1 MRNYPKP
8 IFGYFPQILA
18 SNFLK
23 TGRTYSRAE
32 FASHRSCRK
41 LVTGAVM
48 TLSQLT
54 LHNFRNYPEL
64 RLNAAPG
71 FMVFSGANGA
81 GKTNILEA
89 VSLLAPGRGLRR
101 ASLRDIASQNG
112 PGDFAVA
119 GQLDDVHLGS
129 GTSIDAPERRKTRIN
144 EAAVPTNDLGEW
156 LSILWLTPAMDRLF
170 TEGASGRRNFL
181 DRLVT
186 ALEPA
191 HARNCARYEAAR
203 RERNRLLADAYSVD
217 KEWIDGLDAQLAQ
230 FGSLVAEARNRMV
243 SALNQRLRQS
253 DSQIFATPEV
263 ELADGQLHSEQQLHQ
278 MLQQNRSADRA
289 AGRTI
294 RGPHRTDLNVFHSA
308 KQQPAE
314 KCSTGE
320 QKALLFSI
328 ILAHADLIAERRDSR
343 PILLLDEV
351 AAHLD
356 PQRRAALFGKLAERG
371 GQVWLTGTEPEL
383 FRGIPEDALHFE
395 VSDGTVTPR

>member
-1 MRNYPKP
+1 M
-8 IFGYFPQILA
+8 A
-18 SNFLK
+18 
-23 TGRTYSRAE
+23 
-32 FASHRSCRK
+32 
-41 LVTGAVM
+41 
-48 TLSQLT
+48 LSQLT
-54 LHNFRNYPEL
+54 LHNFRNYPAL
-64 RLNAAPG
+64 RLKAAPG

-89 VSLLAPGRGLRR
+89 VSMLSPGRGLRR

-119 GQLDDVHLGS
+119 AQLNDVHLGS
-129 GTSIDAPERRKTRIN
+129 GTSVEAPDRRKTRIN
-144 EAAVPTNDLGEW
+144 ETSVPTNDLAEW

-203 RERNRLLADAYSVD
+203 RERNRLLADAYP
-217 KEWIDGLDAQLAQ
+217 ENHGWLEGLEAQLAQ

-243 SALNQRLRQS
+243 SALNERLNLS
-253 DSQIFATPEV
+253 DSSIFATPDV
-263 ELADGQLHSEQQLHQ
+263 HLADNKLHSERELLQ
-278 MLQQNRSADRA
+278 MLRQYRPADRA

-294 RGPHRTDLNVFHSA
+294 RGPHRTDLVVSHAA
-308 KQQPAE
+308 KEQPAE

-328 ILAHADLIAERRDSR
+328 ILAHADLIADRRGSR

-356 PQRRAALFGKLAERG
+356 PQRRTALFDKLAERG
-371 GQVWLTGTEPEL
+371 GQVWLTGTEPSL
-383 FRGIPEDALHFE
+383 FSDIPDSALHFE
-395 VSDGTVTPR
+395 VSDGSVRQRQP

>member
-1 MRNYPKP
+1 
-8 IFGYFPQILA
+8 
-18 SNFLK
+18 
-23 TGRTYSRAE
+23 
-32 FASHRSCRK
+32 
-41 LVTGAVM
+41 M

-119 GQLDDVHLGS
+119 AQLDDVHLGS

-203 RERNRLLADAYSVD
+203 RERNRLLADTYSAD
-217 KEWIDGLDAQLAQ
+217 KDWIDGLDVQLAQ

-243 SALNQRLRQS
+243 SALNHRLRQS
-253 DSQIFATPEV
+253 DSQIFATPAV
-263 ELADGQLHSEQQLHQ
+263 ELADGQLHGEEQLQR

-356 PQRRAALFGKLAERG
+356 PQRRAALFGKLEERG

-383 FRGIPEDALHFE
+383 FRDIPEDALHFE
-395 VSDGTVTPR
+395 VSDGSVTPR

>member
-1 MRNYPKP
+1 
-8 IFGYFPQILA
+8 
-18 SNFLK
+18 
-23 TGRTYSRAE
+23 
-32 FASHRSCRK
+32 
-41 LVTGAVM
+41 M

-64 RLNAAPG
+64 RLAAAPG

-101 ASLRDIASQNG
+101 ASLRDIACQDG

-119 GQLDDVHLGS
+119 AQLDDVHLGS
-129 GTSIDAPERRKTRIN
+129 GTSLETPERRKTRIN
-144 EAAVPTNDLGEW
+144 EASVPTNDLAEW

-170 TEGASGRRNFL
+170 TEGTSGRRNFL

-203 RERNRLLADAYSVD
+203 RERNRLLADTHPAD
-217 KEWIDGLDAQLAQ
+217 QNWIEGLDVQLAS
-230 FGSLVAEARNRMV
+230 FGSLVAEARDRVV
-243 SALNQRLRQS
+243 SALNQKLQHS
-253 DSQIFATPEV
+253 DGKIFATPAV
-263 ELADGQLHSEQQLHQ
+263 QLADDQLYSEQQLRQ
-278 MLQQNRSADRA
+278 MLQQNRAADRA

-294 RGPHRTDLNVFHSA
+294 RGPHRADLIVSHSA

-356 PQRRAALFGKLAERG
+356 PQRRAALFDKLAARG
-371 GQVWLTGTEPEL
+371 GQVWLTGTEPGL
-383 FRGIPEDALHFE
+383 FNDIPDNALHFE
-395 VSDGTVTPR
+395 VADGTVTRR

>member
-1 MRNYPKP
+1 
-8 IFGYFPQILA
+8 
-18 SNFLK
+18 
-23 TGRTYSRAE
+23 
-32 FASHRSCRK
+32 
-41 LVTGAVM
+41 M

-64 RLNAAPG
+64 RLSAAPG

-101 ASLRDIASQNG
+101 AALRDIACQNG

-119 GQLDDVHLGS
+119 AQLDHIQLGT
-129 GTSIDAPERRKTRIN
+129 GTSIEVPERRKTRIN
-144 EAAVPTNDLGEW
+144 AAAVPTNDLAEW

-191 HARNCARYEAAR
+191 HAGNCARYEAAR
-203 RERNRLLADAYSVD
+203 RERNRLLADAYLGD
-217 KEWIDGLDAQLAQ
+217 KEWLRGLDMQLAR
-230 FGSLVAEARNRMV
+230 FGSLVADSRYRMV
-243 SALNQRLRQS
+243 SALNVKLQRS
-253 DSQIFATPEV
+253 DNNIFATPAV
-263 ELADGQLHSEQQLHQ
+263 TLADDMLRTEDQLHQ
-278 MLQQNRSADRA
+278 MLEKNRAADRA
-289 AGRTI
+289 AGRTVQ
-294 RGPHRTDLNVFHSA
+294 GPHRADLIVFHSA

-328 ILAHADLIAERRDSR
+328 ILAHADLIADQRESR

-356 PQRRAALFGKLAERG
+356 PQRRAALFDKLAERG
-371 GQVWLTGTEPEL
+371 GQVWLTGTEPAL
-383 FRGIPEDALHFE
+383 FSDIPDSARHFE
-395 VSDGTVTPR
+395 VADGAVRQR

>member
-1 MRNYPKP
+1 
-8 IFGYFPQILA
+8 
-18 SNFLK
+18 
-23 TGRTYSRAE
+23 
-32 FASHRSCRK
+32 
-41 LVTGAVM
+41 M

-203 RERNRLLADAYSVD
+203 RERNRLLADVYSVD

>member
-1 MRNYPKP
+1 
-8 IFGYFPQILA
+8 
-18 SNFLK
+18 
-23 TGRTYSRAE
+23 
-32 FASHRSCRK
+32 
-41 LVTGAVM
+41 M

-64 RLNAAPG
+64 RLEAASG
-71 FMVFSGANGA
+71 FMVFSGENGA

-101 ASLRDIASQNG
+101 AALRDMAYQNG

-119 GQLDDVHLGS
+119 AQLGDVQI
-129 GTSIDAPERRKTRIN
+129 GTGTETNAPERRKTRIN
-144 EAAVPTNDLGEW
+144 EATSPTNDLAEW

-170 TEGASGRRNFL
+170 MEGAAGRRNFL
-181 DRLVT
+181 DRLVM

-203 RERNRLLADAYSVD
+203 RERNRLLADGHLTD
-217 KEWIDGLDAQLAQ
+217 MNWLEGLDGQLAQ
-230 FGSLVAEARNRMV
+230 YGSLVAEARHRMV
-243 SALNQRLRQS
+243 LALDLLLGRT
-253 DSQIFATPEV
+253 DGDIFAIPALG
-263 ELADGQLHSEQQLHQ
+263 LADDQLRSEPQLHE
-278 MLQQNRSADRA
+278 MLQKNRPADRA
-289 AGRTI
+289 AGRTL
-294 RGPHRTDLNVFHSA
+294 RGPHRADLNVFHST

-328 ILAHADLIAERRDSR
+328 ILAHADLIAEQREQR

-356 PQRRAALFGKLAERG
+356 PQRRAALFHKLAERG
-371 GQVWLTGTEPEL
+371 GQVWLTGTEPAL
-383 FRGIPEDALHFE
+383 FSDIPDSALHFE
-395 VSDGTVTPR
+395 VSDGTVKQR

>member
-1 MRNYPKP
+1 
-8 IFGYFPQILA
+8 
-18 SNFLK
+18 
-23 TGRTYSRAE
+23 
-32 FASHRSCRK
+32 
-41 LVTGAVM
+41 M

-89 VSLLAPGRGLRR
+89 VSMLAPGRGLRR
-101 ASLRDIASQNG
+101 ASLRDIARQNG

-119 GQLDDVHLGS
+119 AQLDDVHLGS
-129 GTSIDAPERRKTRIN
+129 GTTMEAPERRKTRIN
-144 EAAVPTNDLGEW
+144 ETAVPTNDLAEW

-191 HARNCARYEAAR
+191 HAGNCARYDAAR
-203 RERNRLLADAYSVD
+203 RERNRLLADAHPAE
-217 KEWIDGLDAQLAQ
+217 KNWMDGLDVQLARY
-230 FGSLVAEARNRMV
+230 GSLVAEARHRMI
-243 SALNQRLRQS
+243 SALNQRLEQS
-253 DSQIFATPEV
+253 DSQIFATPAV
-263 ELADGQLHSEQQLHQ
+263 RLADEQLHTEQQLVE
-278 MLQQNRSADRA
+278 MLQQYRAADRA

-294 RGPHRTDLNVFHSA
+294 RGPHRADLKVFHSA

-328 ILAHADLIAERRDSR
+328 ILAHADLIADRRDRR

-356 PQRRAALFGKLAERG
+356 PERRAALFAKLAQRG
-371 GQVWLTGTEPEL
+371 GQVWLTGTEPDL
-383 FRGIPEDALHFE
+383 FKDIPDEALHFE
-395 VSDGTVTPR
+395 VSDGTVKQR

>member
-1 MRNYPKP
+1 
-8 IFGYFPQILA
+8 
-18 SNFLK
+18 
-23 TGRTYSRAE
+23 
-32 FASHRSCRK
+32 
-41 LVTGAVM
+41 M

-54 LHNFRNYPEL
+54 LHNFRNYAEL

-101 ASLRDIASQNG
+101 AALRDIARQSG

-119 GQLDDVHLGS
+119 AQLDDVHLGS
-129 GTSIDAPERRKTRIN
+129 GTSIETPERRKTRIN
-144 EAAVPTNDLGEW
+144 EATVPTNDLAEW

-186 ALEPA
+186 ALEPS

-203 RERNRLLADAYSVD
+203 RERNKLLSDPYPADKD
-217 KEWIDGLDAQLAQ
+217 WIDGLDTQLAQ
-230 FGSLVAEARNRMV
+230 YGAYVAEARGQMIA
-243 SALNQRLRQS
+243 ALNHRLEQS
-253 DSQIFATPEV
+253 ESNIFATPTV
-263 ELADGQLHSEQQLHQ
+263 ELADGQMRSEQQLYR
-278 MLQQNRSADRA
+278 MLQQNMAADRA

-294 RGPHRTDLNVFHSA
+294 RGPHRTDLHVIHSA

-328 ILAHADLIAERRDSR
+328 ILAHADLIAERRDAR

-371 GQVWLTGTEPEL
+371 GQVWLTGTEPDL
-383 FRGIPEDALHFE
+383 FKDIPADALHFE
-395 VSDGTVTPR
+395 VSDGTVTRR

>member
-1 MRNYPKP
+1 
-8 IFGYFPQILA
+8 
-18 SNFLK
+18 
-23 TGRTYSRAE
+23 
-32 FASHRSCRK
+32 
-41 LVTGAVM
+41 M

-89 VSLLAPGRGLRR
+89 VSMLAPGRGLRR
-101 ASLRDIASQNG
+101 ASLRDIARQNG

-119 GQLDDVHLGS
+119 AQLDDVHLGS
-129 GTSIDAPERRKTRIN
+129 GTTTEAPERRKTRIN
-144 EAAVPTNDLGEW
+144 ETAVPTNDLAEW

-191 HARNCARYEAAR
+191 HAGNCARYEAAR
-203 RERNRLLADAYSVD
+203 RERNRLLADTHPAE
-217 KEWIDGLDAQLAQ
+217 KNWMDGLDVQLARY
-230 FGSLVAEARNRMV
+230 GSLVAEARHRMV
-243 SALNQRLRQS
+243 SALNQGLEQS
-253 DSQIFATPEV
+253 DSQIFATPAV
-263 ELADGQLHSEQQLHQ
+263 GLADEQLHSEQQLIQ
-278 MLQQNRSADRA
+278 MLQQNRAADRA

-294 RGPHRTDLNVFHSA
+294 RGPHRADLKVFHSA

-328 ILAHADLIAERRDSR
+328 ILAHADLIADRRDRR

-356 PQRRAALFGKLAERG
+356 PERRAALFAKLAERG
-371 GQVWLTGTEPEL
+371 GQVWLTGTEPDL
-383 FRGIPEDALHFE
+383 FRDIPDESLHFE
-395 VSDGTVTPR
+395 VSDGTVTQR

>member
-1 MRNYPKP
+1 
-8 IFGYFPQILA
+8 
-18 SNFLK
+18 
-23 TGRTYSRAE
+23 
-32 FASHRSCRK
+32 
-41 LVTGAVM
+41 M

-64 RLNAAPG
+64 RLAAAPG
-71 FMVFSGANGA
+71 FMVFSGPNGA

-101 ASLRDIASQNG
+101 ASLRDIACQDG

-119 GQLDDVHLGS
+119 AQLDGVHLGS
-129 GTSIDAPERRKTRIN
+129 GTSVEVPERRKTRIN
-144 EAAVPTNDLGEW
+144 EAAVPTNDLAEW

-203 RERNRLLADAYSVD
+203 RERNRLLANAYPAD
-217 KEWIDGLDAQLAQ
+217 QGWIEGLDVQLAR
-230 FGSLVAEARNRMV
+230 FGSSVAEARDRMV
-243 SALNQRLRQS
+243 SALNQRLQLS
-253 DSQIFATPEV
+253 DSKIFATPAV
-263 ELADGQLHSEQQLHQ
+263 QLADDQLHAEHQLHQ
-278 MLQQNRSADRA
+278 MLQQNRAADRA

-294 RGPHRTDLNVFHSA
+294 GGPHRTDLDVFHSA
-308 KQQPAE
+308 KQQPAD

-328 ILAHADLIAERRDSR
+328 ILAHADLIAERRGGR

-356 PQRRAALFGKLAERG
+356 PQRRAALFDKLAERG

-383 FRGIPEDALHFE
+383 FKDIPVDALHFE

>member
-1 MRNYPKP
+1 
-8 IFGYFPQILA
+8 
-18 SNFLK
+18 
-23 TGRTYSRAE
+23 
-32 FASHRSCRK
+32 
-41 LVTGAVM
+41 M

>member
-1 MRNYPKP
+1 
-8 IFGYFPQILA
+8 
-18 SNFLK
+18 
-23 TGRTYSRAE
+23 
-32 FASHRSCRK
+32 
-41 LVTGAVM
+41 M

-119 GQLDDVHLGS
+119 AQLDDVHLGS

-203 RERNRLLADAYSVD
+203 RERNRLLADTYSAD
-217 KEWIDGLDAQLAQ
+217 KDWIDGLDVQLAQ

-243 SALNQRLRQS
+243 SALNHRLRQS
-253 DSQIFATPEV
+253 DSQIFATPAV
-263 ELADGQLHSEQQLHQ
+263 ELADGQLHGEEQLQR

-289 AGRTI
+289 AGRTV

-356 PQRRAALFGKLAERG
+356 PQRRAALFGKLEERG

-383 FRGIPEDALHFE
+383 FRDIPEDALHFE

>member
-1 MRNYPKP
+1 MP
-8 IFGYFPQILA
+8 
-18 SNFLK
+18 
-23 TGRTYSRAE
+23 
-32 FASHRSCRK
+32 
-41 LVTGAVM
+41 
-48 TLSQLT
+48 LSQLT

-64 RLNAAPG
+64 RLNAVPG

-101 ASLRDIASQNG
+101 AALRDIAYQNG

-119 GQLDDVHLGS
+119 AQLGDVHLGS
-129 GTSIDAPERRKTRIN
+129 GTSMEAPERRKTRIN
-144 EAAVPTNDLGEW
+144 EAAVPTNDLAEW

-186 ALEPA
+186 ALEPS
-191 HARNCARYEAAR
+191 HAGNCARYEAAR
-203 RERNRLLADAYSVD
+203 RERNRLLADAYPANHSWM
-217 KEWIDGLDAQLAQ
+217 EGLDVQLAR
-230 FGSLVAEARNRMV
+230 FGSLVAEARDRMV
-243 SALNQRLRQS
+243 SALNQRLQQS
-253 DSQIFATPEV
+253 ESRIFATPAV
-263 ELADGQLHSEQQLHQ
+263 QLADDELHSEHQLHQ
-278 MLQQNRSADRA
+278 MLQHYRAADRA

-294 RGPHRTDLNVFHSA
+294 RGPHRTDLLVMHSA

-328 ILAHADLIAERRDSR
+328 ILAHADLIAERRNSR

-356 PQRRAALFGKLAERG
+356 PQRRAALFDKLAERG

-383 FRGIPEDALHFE
+383 FREIPDSALHFE
-395 VSDGTVTPR
+395 VADGTVRQR

>member
-1 MRNYPKP
+1 MIGP
-8 IFGYFPQILA
+8 I
-18 SNFLK
+18 
-23 TGRTYSRAE
+23 
-32 FASHRSCRK
+32 
-41 LVTGAVM
+41 M

-64 RLNAAPG
+64 RLAAAPG

-101 ASLRDIASQNG
+101 AALRDIACQTG

-119 GQLDDVHLGS
+119 AQMGDVHLGS
-129 GTSIDAPERRKTRIN
+129 GTSAEAPERRKTRIN

-170 TEGASGRRNFL
+170 TESASGRRNFL

-203 RERNRLLADAYSVD
+203 RERNRLLTDAYPAD
-217 KEWIDGLDAQLAQ
+217 KDWIDGLDVQLAG

-243 SALNQRLRQS
+243 VALNERLQLS
-253 DSQIFATPEV
+253 DSEIFATPEV
-263 ELADGQLHSEQQLHQ
+263 QLADDQLRSEGQLHQI
-278 MLQQNRSADRA
+278 LQQYRTADHA

-294 RGPHRTDLNVFHSA
+294 KGPHRTDLNVFHSA

-328 ILAHADLIAERRDSR
+328 ILAHADLIADRHQKR

-356 PQRRAALFGKLAERG
+356 PQRRAALFDNLAERG
-371 GQVWLTGTEPEL
+371 GQVWLTGTEPGL
-383 FRGIPEDALHFE
+383 FKDIPENALHFE
-395 VSDGTVTPR
+395 VSDGTVTNR

>member
-1 MRNYPKP
+1 
-8 IFGYFPQILA
+8 
-18 SNFLK
+18 
-23 TGRTYSRAE
+23 
-32 FASHRSCRK
+32 
-41 LVTGAVM
+41 M

-54 LHNFRNYPEL
+54 LHNFRNYPAL
-64 RLNAAPG
+64 RLDAAPG

-101 ASLRDIASQNG
+101 APLGDIAYQHG

-119 GQLDDVHLGS
+119 AQLQEVQLGS
-129 GTSIDAPERRKTRIN
+129 GTSVDVPDRRKTRIN
-144 EAAVPTNDLGEW
+144 GTTVPTNELAEW

-170 TEGASGRRNFL
+170 TESAAGRRNFL

-191 HARNCARYEAAR
+191 HARNCARYEAVR
-203 RERNRLLADAYSVD
+203 RERNRLLAQEQPPERD
-217 KEWIDGLDAQLAQ
+217 WLDGLDKQLAR
-230 FGSLVAEARNRMV
+230 FGALVAGARDRMI
-243 SALNQRLRQS
+243 SALNQRLEQS
-253 DSQIFATPEV
+253 DGEIFARPV
-263 ELADGQLHSEQQLHQ
+263 VQLADDRVQSEEQLFAL
-278 MLQQNRSADRA
+278 LQQSRARDRA
-289 AGRTI
+289 AGRTT
-294 RGPHRTDLNVFHSA
+294 RGPHRADLRVFHFA
-308 KQQPAE
+308 KQQAAD

-328 ILAHADLIAERRDSR
+328 ILAHADLIAERHDRR

-356 PQRRAALFGKLAERG
+356 PQRRTALFGKLAERG

-383 FRGIPEDALHFE
+383 FRDTPNDALHFHVAE
-395 VSDGTVTPR
+395 GTVTAR